1 MAKTKARFIEPMSLL
16 RIEKLRQGADSHEI
30 KLDGYRTVVSD

>member
-16 RIEKLRQGADSHEI
+16 RMEKLRQGADWLTRSNW
-30 KLDGYRTVVSD
+30 TVTGHS